1 LLSLQEREAKAKHNE
16 LEAARREVNETAKEY
31 EDVRSQVRIPPIHL
45 HAVHP
50 ATSRSH
56 GVYISIRA
64 ASIEHAG
71 LHPVQFG
78 RKHGLLLMRVF
89 TVPGQHSSCGH
100 NGTFA
105 CVFSQ
110 SSGRRHSICR
120 FSLSSQTCMRSHLQN
135 RLAIQIPGK
144 AVSPLSNGQNLRGS
158 SNL

>member
-1 LLSLQEREAKAKHNE
+1 MLSLQEREAKAKHNE

-64 ASIEHAG
+64 ASIKHAG

-78 RKHGLLLMRVF
+78 ASMGCF
-89 TVPGQHSSCGH
+89 
-100 NGTFA
+100 
-105 CVFSQ
+105 
-110 SSGRRHSICR
+110 
-120 FSLSSQTCMRSHLQN
+120 
-135 RLAIQIPGK
+135 
-144 AVSPLSNGQNLRGS
+144 
-158 SNL
+158 